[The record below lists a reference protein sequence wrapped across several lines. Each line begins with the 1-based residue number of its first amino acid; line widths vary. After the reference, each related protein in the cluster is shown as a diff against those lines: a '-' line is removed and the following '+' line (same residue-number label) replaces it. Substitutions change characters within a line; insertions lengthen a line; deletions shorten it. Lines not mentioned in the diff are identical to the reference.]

1 MRTTAEAPFVKGDTV
16 EIYSASQKEWL
27 SGNVSEVA
35 VEDIIVKGRSLKAGT
50 LKVEHAFGTKYV
62 RPDKMASLLRKPSM
76 VESSLQSSQNDK
88 FRHRQ
93 QYFIF
98 SVVNASL
105 SEVVTA
111 LREYLEQWKYAAD
124 MLACSE
130 WKDLE
135 TSVTWQET
143 VTIFI
148 DFVPLLIQIAVK
160 KLEDSEIIV
169 TVKDL
174 SLNDIVRLTRVF
186 KGAVDFAKSKGL
198 CATCKYQPPQ
208 HFHLLDDDFDSFD
221 DVDCIQLDAQT
232 WADNIVSDI
241 DSCRCDVREEAF
253 RTIARLSTSSADRKN
268 ALTKALAARATSI
281 SELLRASDQH
291 DIFPLVASLRT
302 LIEGFSPNP
311 AVLPPDDA
319 VSSLTNLLSIAT
331 FAPAVTCKQSGGL
344 QTN

>member
-1 MRTTAEAPFVKGDTV
+1 MKGDTV

-62 RPDKMASLLRKPSM
+62 RPDKMGSLLRKPSM
-76 VESSLQSSQNDK
+76 VESSLQSSQDDK

-93 QYFIF
+93 QHFIF

-105 SEVVTA
+105 PKVVNA
-111 LREYLEQWKYAAD
+111 LREYLKQGNYAAD

-130 WKDLE
+130 CKDLE

-143 VTIFI
+143 VTILI

-160 KLEDSEIIV
+160 KLEGSEIIV
-169 TVKDL
+169 TVKDFSL
-174 SLNDIVRLTRVF
+174 SDIVRLTSMF

-198 CATCKYQPPQ
+198 CATCKYQPQ
-208 HFHLLDDDFDSFD
+208 HFHLLDDDFD
-221 DVDCIQLDAQT
+221 DVDCIQPDAQT

-253 RTIARLSTSSADRKN
+253 RTIARLSTSSADRKH

-281 SELLRASDQH
+281 SALLRASDKH
-291 DIFPLVASLRT
+291 DIFPLVATLRSLV
-302 LIEGFSPNP
+302 EGFSSNP

-331 FAPAVTCKQSGGL
+331 FAPAGTCKQISGL